1 MAKIIGIDLGT
12 TTSLVSYLKNGKPE
26 IIPNKLGKRL
36 TDSVV
41 GVDKYGTIIVGE
53 EAKRILNGTKVEE
66 IKRSMGTNKIVKLGD
81 KDYSPEEISAEILK
95 KLKEEAEDFLGEE
108 VNEAVITVPAMFN
121 SIQKAATI
129 KAGELAGLKVERI
142 ISEPTAAAMA
152 YGIENMEK
160 YQKILVYDF
169 GGGTFDVSILEL
181 DDGILDVI
189 ATSGDNYLGGK
200 DIDEILIK
208 NISTKIENNI
218 EKIKLKLE
226 VEEAKKK
233 LSTLMGTDIIV
244 PELNIDYELKREK
257 FEELI
262 SPLVNKTID
271 FIDKALSS
279 ANLKREDINVVLLVG
294 GTTRIP
300 LVQETLKKI
309 FGSKVKKFTDPQ
321 EAVALGAGVQAGIKS
336 SEISSED
343 GLIITD
349 ICNYSL
355 GVASIGEYQGIIM
368 PDTFSVIIPKN
379 SNLPCTKSD
388 TYCTAVDDQTSV
400 NVKVYQGENKLVYEN
415 LFLSE
420 FKVEGIPKNKA
431 GAEAIEITFGYNI
444 NDILT
449 VEAKILSTGVSKSI
463 KIELNNKDKGNL
475 DKKGTT
481 YKNSSY
487 YSDYKIIMEMA
498 EDKMSKLSEV
508 NREKVSNL
516 LEKMKEM
523 LVLEN
528 KEELDKLDS
537 TLTDLLF
544 EV

>member
-244 PELNIDYELKREK
+244 PELNIDCELKREK

-449 VEAKILSTGVSKSI
+449 VEAKILSTGVTKSI
-463 KIELNNKDKGNL
+463 KIELNNKNKGNL
-475 DKKGTT
+475 DKKGST

-498 EDKMSKLSEV
+498 EDKISKLSEA

>member
-26 IIPNKLGKRL
+26 IIPNKLGKKL

-53 EAKRILNGTKVEE
+53 EAKRILNGTKIEE

-81 KDYSPEEISAEILK
+81 KEYLPEEISAEILK

-108 VNEAVITVPAMFN
+108 IDEAVITVPAMFN

-208 NISTKIENNI
+208 NISAKIKNDV

-226 VEEAKKK
+226 VEEAKKR

-279 ANLKREDINVVLLVG
+279 TKLRREDINVVLLVG

-400 NVKVYQGENKLVYEN
+400 NIKVYQGENKLVYEN

-420 FKVEGIPKNKA
+420 FRVEGIPKNKA

-449 VEAKILSTGVSKSI
+449 VEAKILSTGVTKSI
-463 KIELNNKDKGNL
+463 KIELNNKNKENS
-475 DKKGTT
+475 DKKGST

-498 EDKMSKLSEV
+498 EDKMSKLSET

-523 LVLEN
+523 LVSEN

>member
-321 EAVALGAGVQAGIKS
+321 EAVALGAGVQVGIKS

>member
-368 PDTFSVIIPKN
+368 PDTFSVIISKN

-449 VEAKILSTGVSKSI
+449 VEAKILSTGVTKSI
-463 KIELNNKDKGNL
+463 KIELNNKNKGNL
-475 DKKGTT
+475 DKKGST

-498 EDKMSKLSEV
+498 EDKMSKLSEA

>member
-108 VNEAVITVPAMFN
+108 VSEAVITVPAMFN

-200 DIDEILIK
+200 DIDEILMK
-208 NISTKIENNI
+208 NISVKIEDNI

-226 VEEAKKK
+226 VEEAKKR

-449 VEAKILSTGVSKSI
+449 VEAKILSTGVTKSI
-463 KIELNNKDKGNL
+463 KIELNNKNKGNL
-475 DKKGTT
+475 DKKGST
-481 YKNSSY
+481 YKNS
-487 YSDYKIIMEMA
+487 I
-498 EDKMSKLSEV
+498 
-508 NREKVSNL
+508 N
-516 LEKMKEM
+516 
-523 LVLEN
+523 
-528 KEELDKLDS
+528 
-537 TLTDLLF
+537 
-544 EV
+544 

>member
-233 LSTLMGTDIIV
+233 LFTLMGTDIIV

-279 ANLKREDINVVLLVG
+279 AKLKREDINVVLLVG

-400 NVKVYQGENKLVYEN
+400 DIRVYQGENKLVYEN
-415 LFLSE
+415 LFLAE

>member
-233 LSTLMGTDIIV
+233 LFTLMGTDIIV

-279 ANLKREDINVVLLVG
+279 AKLKREDINVVLLVG

-400 NVKVYQGENKLVYEN
+400 DIRVYQGENKLVYEN
-415 LFLSE
+415 LFLAE

-449 VEAKILSTGVSKSI
+449 VEAKILSTGISKSI
-463 KIELNNKDKGNL
+463 KIELNNKNKGNL
-475 DKKGTT
+475 DKKGST

-498 EDKMSKLSEV
+498 EDKMSKLSEA

>member
-388 TYCTAVDDQTSV
+388 TYYTAVDDQTSV
-400 NVKVYQGENKLVYEN
+400 NIKVYQGENKLVYEN

-420 FKVEGIPKNKA
+420 FRVEGIPKNKA

>member
-449 VEAKILSTGVSKSI
+449 VEAKILSTGVTKSI
-463 KIELNNKDKGNL
+463 KIELNNKNKGNL
-475 DKKGTT
+475 DKKGST

-498 EDKMSKLSEV
+498 EDKMSKLSEA

>member
-26 IIPNKLGKRL
+26 IIANKLGKRL

-41 GVDKYGTIIVGE
+41 GIDKYGTIIVGE

-66 IKRSMGTNKIVKLGD
+66 IKRSMGTNKKVKLGD
-81 KDYSPEEISAEILK
+81 KEYSPEEISAEILK

-108 VNEAVITVPAMFN
+108 VKEAVITVPAMFN

-181 DDGILDVI
+181 DDGMLDVI

-200 DIDEILIK
+200 DIDEILMK
-208 NISTKIENNI
+208 NISVKIEDNI

-226 VEEAKKK
+226 VEEAKKR

-279 ANLKREDINVVLLVG
+279 AKLKREDINVVLLVG

-355 GVASIGEYQGIIM
+355 GVASIGEYQGILM
-368 PDTFSVIIPKN
+368 PDTFSPIITKN

-388 TYCTAVDDQTSV
+388 TYYTAVDNQTSV
-400 NVKVYQGENKLVYEN
+400 NIKVYQGENKLVYEN

-420 FKVEGIPKNKA
+420 FRVEGIPKNKA
-431 GAEAIEITFGYNI
+431 GAEAIEITFGYDI

-449 VEAKILSTGVSKSI
+449 VEAKILSTGVAKSI
-463 KIELNNKDKGNL
+463 KIELNNKNKENSE
-475 DKKGTT
+475 KKGST

-498 EDKMSKLSEV
+498 EDKMSKLSET
-508 NREKVSNL
+508 NREKVSSI

-523 LVLEN
+523 LVSEN

>member
-1 MAKIIGIDLGT
+1 MAKIIGIDSGT

-388 TYCTAVDDQTSV
+388 TYYTAVDDQTSV
-400 NVKVYQGENKLVYEN
+400 NIKVYQGENKLVYEN

-431 GAEAIEITFGYNI
+431 GAEAIEITFRYNI

>member
-129 KAGELAGLKVERI
+129 KAGEVAGLKVERI

-152 YGIENMEK
+152 YGIDNMEK

-208 NISTKIENNI
+208 NIPVKIEDDI
-218 EKIKLKLE
+218 EKVKLKLE
-226 VEEAKKK
+226 VEEAKKR

-279 ANLKREDINVVLLVG
+279 AKLKREDINVVLLVG

-449 VEAKILSTGVSKSI
+449 VEAKILSTGVTKSI
-463 KIELNNKDKGNL
+463 KIELNNKNKGNL
-475 DKKGTT
+475 DKKGST

-498 EDKMSKLSEV
+498 EDKMSKLSEA

>member
-95 KLKEEAEDFLGEE
+95 KLKEEAEDFLDEE

-388 TYCTAVDDQTSV
+388 TYYTAVDDQTSV
-400 NVKVYQGENKLVYEN
+400 NIKVYQGENKLVYEN

>member
-108 VNEAVITVPAMFN
+108 VSEAVITVPAMFN

-200 DIDEILIK
+200 DIDEILMK
-208 NISTKIENNI
+208 NISVKIEDNI

-226 VEEAKKK
+226 VEEAKKR

-449 VEAKILSTGVSKSI
+449 VEAKILSTGVTKSI
-463 KIELNNKDKGNL
+463 KIELNNKNKGNL
-475 DKKGTT
+475 DKKGST

-498 EDKMSKLSEV
+498 EDKMSKLSEA

>member
-26 IIPNKLGKRL
+26 IIANKLGKRL

-41 GVDKYGTIIVGE
+41 GIDKYGTIIVGE

-81 KDYSPEEISAEILK
+81 KEYSPEEISAEILK

-208 NISTKIENNI
+208 NISVKIEDNI

-226 VEEAKKK
+226 VEEAKKR

-279 ANLKREDINVVLLVG
+279 AKLKREDINVVLLVG

-300 LVQETLKKI
+300 LVQETLRKI

-355 GVASIGEYQGIIM
+355 GVASIGEYQGILM
-368 PDTFSVIIPKN
+368 PDTFSPIIPKN

-388 TYCTAVDDQTSV
+388 TYYTAVDNQTSV
-400 NVKVYQGENKLVYEN
+400 NIKVYQGENKLVYEN

-420 FKVEGIPKNKA
+420 FRVEGIPKNKA
-431 GAEAIEITFGYNI
+431 GAEAIEITFGYDI

-449 VEAKILSTGVSKSI
+449 VEAKILSTGVAKSI
-463 KIELNNKDKGNL
+463 KIELNNKNKENSE
-475 DKKGTT
+475 KKGST

-498 EDKMSKLSEV
+498 EDKMSKLSET
-508 NREKVSNL
+508 NREKVSSI

-523 LVLEN
+523 LVSEN

>member
-81 KDYSPEEISAEILK
+81 KDYSPEEISSEILK

-233 LSTLMGTDIIV
+233 LSTLMRTDIIV

-279 ANLKREDINVVLLVG
+279 AKLKREDINVVLLVG

-400 NVKVYQGENKLVYEN
+400 DVRVYQGENKLVYEN
-415 LFLSE
+415 LFLAE

-431 GAEAIEITFGYNI
+431 GAETIEITFGYNI

-475 DKKGTT
+475 DKKGST

-498 EDKMSKLSEV
+498 EDKMSKLSEA
-508 NREKVSNL
+508 NREKVSSI

-528 KEELDKLDS
+528 KDELDKLDS

>member
-26 IIPNKLGKRL
+26 IIANKLGKRL

-41 GVDKYGTIIVGE
+41 GIDKYGTIIVGE

-66 IKRSMGTNKIVKLGD
+66 IKRSMGTNKKVKLGD
-81 KDYSPEEISAEILK
+81 KEYSPEEISAEILK

-200 DIDEILIK
+200 DIDEILMK
-208 NISTKIENNI
+208 NISVKMEDNI

-226 VEEAKKK
+226 VEEAKKR

-279 ANLKREDINVVLLVG
+279 AKLKREDINVVLLVG

-388 TYCTAVDDQTSV
+388 TYYTAVDDQTSV
-400 NVKVYQGENKLVYEN
+400 NIKVYQGENKLVYEN

-420 FKVEGIPKNKA
+420 FRVEGIPKNKA
-431 GAEAIEITFGYNI
+431 GAEAIEITFGYDI

-449 VEAKILSTGVSKSI
+449 VEAKILSTGVAKSI
-463 KIELNNKDKGNL
+463 KIELNNKNKENSE
-475 DKKGTT
+475 KKGST

-498 EDKMSKLSEV
+498 EDKMSKLSET
-508 NREKVSNL
+508 NREKVSSI

-523 LVLEN
+523 LVSEN

>member
-388 TYCTAVDDQTSV
+388 TYYTAVDDQTSV
-400 NVKVYQGENKLVYEN
+400 NIKVYQGENKLVYEN

>member
-233 LSTLMGTDIIV
+233 LFTLMGTDIIV

-279 ANLKREDINVVLLVG
+279 AKLKREDINVVLLVG

-400 NVKVYQGENKLVYEN
+400 DIRVYQGENKLVYEN
-415 LFLSE
+415 LFLAE

-449 VEAKILSTGVSKSI
+449 VEAKILSTGISKSI
-463 KIELNNKDKGNL
+463 KIELNNKNKGNL
-475 DKKGTT
+475 DKKGST

-498 EDKMSKLSEV
+498 EDKMSKLSEA

-537 TLTDLLF
+537 VLTDLLF

>member
-226 VEEAKKK
+226 IEEAKKK

-279 ANLKREDINVVLLVG
+279 AKLKREDINVVLLVG

-336 SEISSED
+336 LEISSED

-449 VEAKILSTGVSKSI
+449 VEAKILSTGVTKSI
-463 KIELNNKDKGNL
+463 KIELNNKNKGNL
-475 DKKGTT
+475 DKKGST
-481 YKNSSY
+481 YKNSY

-498 EDKMSKLSEV
+498 EDKMSKLSEA
-508 NREKVSNL
+508 NREKVSSI

-528 KEELDKLDS
+528 KDELDKLDS

>member
-226 VEEAKKK
+226 VEEAKKR

-449 VEAKILSTGVSKSI
+449 VEAKILSTGVTKSI
-463 KIELNNKDKGNL
+463 KIELNNKNKGNL
-475 DKKGTT
+475 DKKGST

-498 EDKMSKLSEV
+498 EDKMSKLSEA

>member
-449 VEAKILSTGVSKSI
+449 VEAKILSTGVTKSI
-463 KIELNNKDKGNL
+463 KIELNNKNKGNL
-475 DKKGTT
+475 DKKGST

>member
-279 ANLKREDINVVLLVG
+279 AKLKREDINVVLLVG

-368 PDTFSVIIPKN
+368 HDTFSVIIPKN

-449 VEAKILSTGVSKSI
+449 VEAKILSTGVTKSI
-463 KIELNNKDKGNL
+463 KIELNNKNKGNL
-475 DKKGTT
+475 DKKGST

-498 EDKMSKLSEV
+498 EDKMSKLSEA
-508 NREKVSNL
+508 NREKVSSI

-528 KEELDKLDS
+528 KDELDKLDS

>member
-257 FEELI
+257 FKELI

-388 TYCTAVDDQTSV
+388 TYYTAVDDQTSV
-400 NVKVYQGENKLVYEN
+400 NIKVYQGENKLVYEN

>member
-279 ANLKREDINVVLLVG
+279 AKLKREDINVVLLVG

-400 NVKVYQGENKLVYEN
+400 NIKVYQGENKLVYEN

>member
-53 EAKRILNGTKVEE
+53 EAKRILNGTKIEE

-81 KDYSPEEISAEILK
+81 KEYSPEEISAEILK

-108 VNEAVITVPAMFN
+108 IDEAVITVPAMFN

-208 NISTKIENNI
+208 NISAKIKNDV

-226 VEEAKKK
+226 VEEAKKR

-279 ANLKREDINVVLLVG
+279 TKLKREDINVVLLVG

-400 NVKVYQGENKLVYEN
+400 NIKVYQGENKLVYEN

-420 FKVEGIPKNKA
+420 FRVEGIPKNKA

-449 VEAKILSTGVSKSI
+449 VEAKILSTGVTKSI
-463 KIELNNKDKGNL
+463 KIELNNKNKENS
-475 DKKGTT
+475 DKKGLT

-498 EDKMSKLSEV
+498 EDKMSKLSET

-523 LVLEN
+523 LVSEN
-528 KEELDKLDS
+528 KEELDKLDN

>member
-279 ANLKREDINVVLLVG
+279 AKLKREDINVVLLVG

-388 TYCTAVDDQTSV
+388 TYYTAVDDQTSV
-400 NVKVYQGENKLVYEN
+400 NIKVYQGENKLVYEN

>member
-26 IIPNKLGKRL
+26 IIANKLGKRL

-41 GVDKYGTIIVGE
+41 GIDKYGTIIVGE

-66 IKRSMGTNKIVKLGD
+66 IKRSMGTNKKVKLGD
-81 KDYSPEEISAEILK
+81 KEYSPEEISAEILK

-200 DIDEILIK
+200 DIDEILMK
-208 NISTKIENNI
+208 NISVKIEDNI

-226 VEEAKKK
+226 VEEAKKR

-279 ANLKREDINVVLLVG
+279 AKLKREDINVVLLVG

-300 LVQETLKKI
+300 LVQETLRKI

-368 PDTFSVIIPKN
+368 PDTFSPIIPKN

-388 TYCTAVDDQTSV
+388 TYYTAVDNQTSV
-400 NVKVYQGENKLVYEN
+400 NIKVYQGENKLVYEN

-420 FKVEGIPKNKA
+420 FRVEGIPKNKA
-431 GAEAIEITFGYNI
+431 GAEAIEITFGYDI

-449 VEAKILSTGVSKSI
+449 VEAKILSTGVAKSI
-463 KIELNNKDKGNL
+463 KIELNNKNKENSE
-475 DKKGTT
+475 KKGST

-498 EDKMSKLSEV
+498 EDKMSKLSET
-508 NREKVSNL
+508 NREKVSSI

-523 LVLEN
+523 LVSEN

>member
-279 ANLKREDINVVLLVG
+279 AKLKREDINVVLLVG

-336 SEISSED
+336 LEISSED

-449 VEAKILSTGVSKSI
+449 VEAKILSTGVTKSI
-463 KIELNNKDKGNL
+463 KIELNNKNKGNL
-475 DKKGTT
+475 DKKGST

-498 EDKMSKLSEV
+498 EDKMSKLSEA

>member
-66 IKRSMGTNKIVKLGD
+66 IKRSMGTNKIVKFGD

-388 TYCTAVDDQTSV
+388 TYYTAVDDQTSV
-400 NVKVYQGENKLVYEN
+400 NIKVYQGENKLVYEN

>member
-226 VEEAKKK
+226 IEEAKKK

-449 VEAKILSTGVSKSI
+449 VEAKILSTGVTKSI
-463 KIELNNKDKGNL
+463 KIELNNKNKGNL
-475 DKKGTT
+475 DKKGST

-498 EDKMSKLSEV
+498 EDKMSKLSEA

-528 KEELDKLDS
+528 KDELDKLDS

>member
-129 KAGELAGLKVERI
+129 KTGELAGLKVERI

-388 TYCTAVDDQTSV
+388 TYYTAVDDQTSV
-400 NVKVYQGENKLVYEN
+400 NIKVYQGENKLVYEN

>member
-218 EKIKLKLE
+218 EKIKTELAKLE
-226 VEEAKKK
+226 YKWQPI
-233 LSTLMGTDIIV
+233 L
-244 PELNIDYELKREK
+244 LK
-257 FEELI
+257 
-262 SPLVNKTID
+262 V
-271 FIDKALSS
+271 
-279 ANLKREDINVVLLVG
+279 
-294 GTTRIP
+294 
-300 LVQETLKKI
+300 
-309 FGSKVKKFTDPQ
+309 
-321 EAVALGAGVQAGIKS
+321 
-336 SEISSED
+336 
-343 GLIITD
+343 
-349 ICNYSL
+349 
-355 GVASIGEYQGIIM
+355 
-368 PDTFSVIIPKN
+368 DT
-379 SNLPCTKSD
+379 
-388 TYCTAVDDQTSV
+388 
-400 NVKVYQGENKLVYEN
+400 
-415 LFLSE
+415 
-420 FKVEGIPKNKA
+420 
-431 GAEAIEITFGYNI
+431 
-444 NDILT
+444 
-449 VEAKILSTGVSKSI
+449 
-463 KIELNNKDKGNL
+463 
-475 DKKGTT
+475 KGT
-481 YKNSSY
+481 
-487 YSDYKIIMEMA
+487 
-498 EDKMSKLSEV
+498 
-508 NREKVSNL
+508 
-516 LEKMKEM
+516 
-523 LVLEN
+523 LVI
-528 KEELDKLDS
+528 D
-537 TLTDLLF
+537 
-544 EV
+544 

>member
-26 IIPNKLGKRL
+26 IIANKLGKRL

-41 GVDKYGTIIVGE
+41 GIDKYGTIIVGE

-66 IKRSMGTNKIVKLGD
+66 IKRSMGTNKKVKLGD
-81 KDYSPEEISAEILK
+81 KEYSPEEISAEILK

-200 DIDEILIK
+200 DIDEILMK
-208 NISTKIENNI
+208 NISVKMEDNI

-226 VEEAKKK
+226 VEEAKKR

-279 ANLKREDINVVLLVG
+279 AKLKREDINVVLLVG

-300 LVQETLKKI
+300 LVQETLRKI

-368 PDTFSVIIPKN
+368 PDTFSPIIPKN

-388 TYCTAVDDQTSV
+388 TYYTAVDNQTSV
-400 NVKVYQGENKLVYEN
+400 NIKVYQGENKLVYEN

-420 FKVEGIPKNKA
+420 FRVEGIPKNKA
-431 GAEAIEITFGYNI
+431 GAEAIEITFGYDI

-449 VEAKILSTGVSKSI
+449 VEAKILSTGVAKSI
-463 KIELNNKDKGNL
+463 KIELNNKNKENSE
-475 DKKGTT
+475 KKGST

-498 EDKMSKLSEV
+498 EDKMSKLSET
-508 NREKVSNL
+508 NREKVSSI

-523 LVLEN
+523 LVSEN

>member
-66 IKRSMGTNKIVKLGD
+66 IKRTMGTNKIVKLGD
-81 KDYSPEEISAEILK
+81 KEYSPEEISAEILK

-279 ANLKREDINVVLLVG
+279 AKLKREDINVVLLVG

-400 NVKVYQGENKLVYEN
+400 DVRVYQGENKLVYEN
-415 LFLSE
+415 LFLAE

-431 GAEAIEITFGYNI
+431 GAETIEITFGYNI

-475 DKKGTT
+475 DKKGST

-498 EDKMSKLSEV
+498 EDKMSKLSEA
-508 NREKVSNL
+508 NREKVSSI

-528 KEELDKLDS
+528 KDELDKLDS

>member
-279 ANLKREDINVVLLVG
+279 TNLKREDINVVLLVG

-449 VEAKILSTGVSKSI
+449 VEAKILSTGVTKSI
-463 KIELNNKDKGNL
+463 KIELNNKNKGNL
-475 DKKGTT
+475 DKKGST

-498 EDKMSKLSEV
+498 EDKISKLSEA

>member
-226 VEEAKKK
+226 VEKAKKK

-449 VEAKILSTGVSKSI
+449 VEAKILSTGVTKSI
-463 KIELNNKDKGNL
+463 KIELNNKNKGNL
-475 DKKGTT
+475 DKKGST

-498 EDKMSKLSEV
+498 EDKMSKLSEA

>member
-388 TYCTAVDDQTSV
+388 TYCTVVDDQTSV

-449 VEAKILSTGVSKSI
+449 VEAKILSTGVTKSI
-463 KIELNNKDKGNL
+463 KIELNNKNKGNL
-475 DKKGTT
+475 DKKGST

-498 EDKMSKLSEV
+498 EDKMSKLSEA